1 MTKNDDYRDDEWAP
15 EEEAMF
21 ASLPRER
28 IPSAELKART
38 TEAVRHHVGA
48 TTIERGLSRNTFILA
63 AAACLI
69 FIAGAAIGFAAARRM
84 ARSPDEPPATASN
97 RAVARSDAPILI
109 LQPEGHVVWY

>member
-1 MTKNDDYRDDEWAP
+1 MNTNHGYSDDEWTP
-15 EEEAMF
+15 EENAMF

-28 IPSAELKART
+28 IPSAELKVRT
-38 TEAVRHHVGA
+38 LDAVRQHVGA
-48 TTIERGLSRNTFILA
+48 TTIRRGSSRKTFILA

-69 FIAGAAIGFAAARRM
+69 FIAGAIVGFAAARRVG
-84 ARSPDEPPATASN
+84 RSSSEPPVTASN

>member
-1 MTKNDDYRDDEWAP
+1 MTTNHGYGDDEWTP
-15 EEEAMF
+15 EENAMF

-28 IPSAELKART
+28 IPSAELKVRT
-38 TEAVRHHVGA
+38 LDALRYRVGA
-48 TTIERGLSRNTFILA
+48 TTIERRSSRNIFILA

-69 FIAGAAIGFAAARRM
+69 FIAGAVVGFAAARRA
-84 ARSPDEPPATASN
+84 ARPASEPPVTASN

>member
-1 MTKNDDYRDDEWAP
+1 MTAHDDYSEDDWTPDENALL
-15 EEEAMF
+15 

-28 IPSAELKART
+28 VPSAELKART
-38 TEAVRHHVGA
+38 LDAVRHPIGL
-48 TTIERGLSRNTFILA
+48 TTIERRSSRNAFILA

-69 FIAGAAIGFAAARRM
+69 FIAGAVVGFAAARRV
-84 ARSPDEPPATASN
+84 ARPSNVPPVAASN

>member
-1 MTKNDDYRDDEWAP
+1 MTAHDEYNEDEWTP
-15 EEEAMF
+15 EENGLL

-28 IPSAELKART
+28 VPSAELKVRT
-38 TEAVRHHVGA
+38 LDAVRLNVGA
-48 TTIERGLSRNTFILA
+48 TTIGRGSSRKTFILA

-69 FIAGAAIGFAAARRM
+69 FIAGAVVGFAAARRV
-84 ARSPDEPPATASN
+84 ARPSNEPPVAASN